1 MVPEGE
7 STVVR
12 EAWQQVTGAGG
23 REITSSTTIMKYE
36 EWTGSG
42 ANYKLS
48 AHPKWC
54 TSSSGTP
61 PPKGSIT
68 SQTVP
73 PTGHCVQ
80 IPEPMRTLLTPT
92 PRTPCIPLSA
102 FGPQHPILD
111 SLYKSNQIQKG
122 TTCTKPWQKWTWVSH
137 EEAFTRKC
145 SKLQPN
151 TEIRTRTASLLD
163 KNTCPACFVSPVQAN
178 SPQ

>member
-1 MVPEGE
+1 MVPERE
-7 STVVR
+7 STMVR

-80 IPEPMRTLLTPT
+80 IPEPMRTFLTQT
-92 PRTPCIPLSA
+92 PARPASLCLPLVLNIPSLIACIKVIRFKREPLVPNLGKS
-102 FGPQHPILD
+102 GPGSVMRKPSQENVPNC
-111 SLYKSNQIQKG
+111 SLIQKSG
-122 TTCTKPWQKWTWVSH
+122 QGQ
-137 EEAFTRKC
+137 
-145 SKLQPN
+145 L
-151 TEIRTRTASLLD
+151 AS
-163 KNTCPACFVSPVQAN
+163 
-178 SPQ
+178 